1 MHLPLQS
8 RFKAFCGSIHW
19 VKAQQECIFIF
30 GYFVCLRLYFPVN
43 NYSAMSAKW
52 RLTVHPILGYQG
64 EKGGGGANVLPL
76 FFWRGQISTI
86 MHLLR
91 GQLSS
96 PVNCLGGRCP
106 HMPFFIGGQMSG
118 GENVRLPSGYNL
130 KKYCILLSEDLFYL
144 YK

>member
-1 MHLPLQS
+1 
-8 RFKAFCGSIHW
+8 
-19 VKAQQECIFIF
+19 
-30 GYFVCLRLYFPVN
+30 
-43 NYSAMSAKW
+43 MSAKW

-106 HMPFFIGGQMSG
+106 HMPFFIGGRCPGGKMSG
-118 GENVRLPSGYNL
+118 SRLFHKCIDRFGNCRGLVPSNTPYE
-130 KKYCILLSEDLFYL
+130 LLPLAYFHPLVTRDMFMFFF
-144 YK
+144 